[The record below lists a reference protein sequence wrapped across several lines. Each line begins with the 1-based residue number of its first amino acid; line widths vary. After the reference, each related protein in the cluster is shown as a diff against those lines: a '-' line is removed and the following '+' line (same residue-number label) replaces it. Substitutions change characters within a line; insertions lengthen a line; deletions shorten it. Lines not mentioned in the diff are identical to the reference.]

1 MKKMLLTII
10 SILIVL
16 FSSILIYHV
25 FSEDSIEINQTD
37 EKLDTTEGVM
47 NEIDESLLA
56 EDDEVDIGEMV

>member
-1 MKKMLLTII
+1 MKKMLLAII

-16 FSSILIYHV
+16 FSSVLIYNS